1 MDFKYLIHK
10 SLPVLWWIAIWG
22 LADMFIQN
30 FVVNKKNNL
39 IFFYVTM
46 IAVVL
51 GILYFD
57 EKAKT
62 HF

>member
-1 MDFKYLIHK
+1 MDFYYLIYK

-22 LADMFIQN
+22 LADIFIQK
-30 FVVNKKNNL
+30 FVNKKNNL

-46 IAVVL
+46 IAVIL
-51 GILYFD
+51 GVLYFD
-57 EKAKT
+57 EKAHN